1 MKLKLAETFTSIQ
14 GEGHLAG
21 KRMFFIRFAGCNIAD
36 CPMHPVNANT
46 CDTNWMTQQTLDGAG
61 ALSALADVAQRE
73 VGVGGWVSITGGE
86 PTNQFEA
93 MNFLAGE
100 LRNRQL
106 QLNIQT
112 AGQAIIP
119 CPWDWL
125 TVSPKGS
132 RAKMRQ
138 DFGQEL
144 KLVYTG
150 QSLGELIAWYNSTK
164 FWNYYL
170 MPYWENGRCNMKETV
185 DMVHAAYQEGM
196 RWELTTQMHK
206 WAGIP

>member
-1 MKLKLAETFTSIQ
+1 MKLKLTEAFTSIQ

-21 KRMFFIRFAGCNIAD
+21 KRMFFIRFAGCNVAS
-36 CPMHPVNANT
+36 CRMHPVNLNT
-46 CDTNWMTQQTLDGAG
+46 CDTVWNSNKVLDSESAIT
-61 ALSALADVAQRE
+61 ALAEEALRV

-86 PTNQFEA
+86 PANQFEA

-100 LRNRQL
+100 LRRHQM

-112 AGQAIIP
+112 SGGTIIP

-125 TVSPKGS
+125 TVSPKMP
-132 RAKMRQ
+132 RKDLRQ

-144 KLVYTG
+144 KLVYSG
-150 QSLGELIAWYNSTK
+150 QTFAELQSYYHTTK

-170 MPYWENGRCNMKETV
+170 MPYWENGKCNMEEV
-185 DMVHAAYQEGM
+185 ISVIHGAYDMGM